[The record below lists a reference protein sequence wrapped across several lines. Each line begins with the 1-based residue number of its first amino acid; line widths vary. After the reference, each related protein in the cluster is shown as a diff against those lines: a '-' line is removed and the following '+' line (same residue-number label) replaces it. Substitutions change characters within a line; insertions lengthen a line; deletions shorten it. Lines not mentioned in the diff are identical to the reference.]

1 MANDIVI
8 RRMSFADVRQVH
20 AIEEATFKSPW
31 SLEAFEKEMTTN
43 PCARYLVAEKE
54 GSIIGFAG
62 IWVIMEEGH
71 ITNVAIS
78 EKERGKGFGK
88 QLTRALLQYAANLSV
103 QYVTLEVRRSNL
115 RAQQLYA
122 DLGFVAVGYRKRYY
136 EDNGEDALLMVNEH
150 MPERDEDFSEDE
162 TVEV

>member
-1 MANDIVI
+1 L
-8 RRMSFADVRQVH
+8 DVPKVH

-31 SLEAFEKEMTTN
+31 SLESFEKEMTSNT
-43 PCARYLVAEKE
+43 CARYLVAEKD
-54 GSIIGFAG
+54 GVVIGFAG

-78 EKERGKGFGK
+78 EKERGRGYGK
-88 QLTRALLQYAANLSV
+88 LLTQALLQYAANLSV

-115 RAQQLYA
+115 RAQKLYT

-136 EDNGEDALLMVNEH
+136 EDNGEDALLMVSEH
-150 MPERDEDFSEDE
+150 LPAKDENFSEEE
-162 TVEV
+162 TVEE